1 MPNHFH
7 FLINVT
13 EKSAEKVKIGNNEMS
28 QLAKG
33 FRQLLSSYSQ
43 AINKQEGRTE
53 SLFRQKTKAKNLENN
68 DVNYPLQCFHYIHQN
83 PIKANLVSQLES
95 WEFSSFR
102 DYAKLR
108 AGTLCRQFLAYQL
121 LELDNRNF
129 VANSYAVISSEII
142 KQFYE

>member
-13 EKSAEKVKIGNNEMS
+13 EKSAEKITIGNNEMS

-43 AINKQEGRTE
+43 AINKQESRTG

-68 DVNYPLQCFHYIHQN
+68 DVN
-83 PIKANLVSQLES
+83 
-95 WEFSSFR
+95 
-102 DYAKLR
+102 
-108 AGTLCRQFLAYQL
+108 
-121 LELDNRNF
+121 
-129 VANSYAVISSEII
+129 
-142 KQFYE
+142 